1 MRLDCSSCTEFLT
14 EFKRLPS
21 VVRELLE
28 LNSVRAMNLAC
39 AFCSCLGLRSFFYG
53 DTRDDATGIFLSVI
67 IMKLLLVVFMAMLF
81 YLFTELCLSLGFST
95 ELALLTSCR
104 KLGLATFAAV
114 LAPAI
119 ISAFGL
125 ITSQSRL
132 V

>member
-1 MRLDCSSCTEFLT
+1 MRLDYSSCAEFLT
-14 EFKRLPS
+14 EFKRFPS

-39 AFCSCLGLRSFFYG
+39 AFCSYLGLRSFFYG
-53 DTRDDATGIFLSVI
+53 DDATGIFLSVI
-67 IMKLLLVVFMAMLF
+67 IMKLLLVAFMAMLF

-95 ELALLTSCR
+95 ELALLTSCM